1 MTHQEVIQILKDQ
14 GLHVIPVVKKA
25 AIMKNWQ
32 NEIFTGEITGE
43 NFGVRMGDSFTI
55 CIDVDDI
62 ELLPYFEHLKNETY
76 MVKSGNG
83 FHVYIK
89 VKQYGEIQHLDNEQ
103 GQHVDILT
111 NGSYVIGE
119 GSTHYDK
126 QGNLTGKMYE
136 LLSKDRKINEIAFE
150 PIKDILE
157 DLGFLKGTKQANHK
171 MRQKFLKGKLPAE
184 KTSNSYFFNAGIQC
198 ITDGLTRDEATEKIK
213 LVYDEWVNSPTFS
226 GREWSN
232 VETAINKVYDD
243 PDKWTLKHGGHN
255 KAKDSTE
262 WKDELFAERKI
273 FSDIHTKTIYEN
285 RDGFPKP
292 INDELHKELVRWDN
306 DLTQKSFNTIIFQ
319 ILGQA
324 QDVPEKDND
333 RIVFSNGTFRHSTG
347 KHEDTDLD
355 KLAYLGFEDL
365 DYIENPKCPKFL
377 DVMFSGIP
385 KKQHPQIK
393 AGLKSIFQ
401 PKLDSRISVI
411 HGLSGS
417 GKSTGLSILG
427 NLLEHNA
434 MMIRPST
441 FASQPFIQAKIK
453 DKLLVVF
460 LDMPEDFDSYMNLM
474 KTFTGESNQTV
485 RGFHQDAELNLK
497 VIAKFWGATNNLF
510 SVPFNEKDPMFNR
523 RLSLMTKDIPET
535 PYPEDSDYAEIV
547 AKEEGSDIVS
557 WILNLTDEE
566 CQYEPKEVVQP
577 LWESISDPVRKWIEE
592 NFEENSISDQISIVK
607 LIKEFVS
614 ETKSNTNAISME
626 KLLKEIGYPVRSG
639 IISRLKR
646 KKVEKPQNKQ
656 GGLF

>member
-1 MTHQEVIQILKDQ
+1 MSNQEVIQILRDQ
-14 GLHVIPVVKKA
+14 GLNVFECVGKTPMMKA
-25 AIMKNWQ
+25 WQ
-32 NEIFTGEITGE
+32 NEIFTGEITTE
-43 NFGVRMGDSFTI
+43 NFGVRMGDSNTI

-62 ELLPYFEHLKNETY
+62 ALLPHFEFLKDRTY
-76 MVKSGNG
+76 MVETGKG

-89 VKQYGEIQHLDNEQ
+89 VKEYGKIQRLDNDQ
-103 GQHVDILT
+103 GQHIDIQST
-111 NGSYVIGE
+111 GSYVIGE
-119 GSTHYDK
+119 SSLHES
-126 QGNLTGKMYE
+126 GKYYK
-136 LLSKDRKINEIAFE
+136 LLSKDRTINEIPFE
-150 PIKDILE
+150 DVKDILE
-157 DLGFLKGTKQANHK
+157 NLGFDKGTKEANYKMRQRFLKGII
-171 MRQKFLKGKLPAE
+171 PAE
-184 KTSNSYFFNAGIQC
+184 KTSNRFYFNAGIQC
-198 ITDGLTRDEATEKIK
+198 LTDGLSRDEATKKIK
-213 LVYDEWVNSPTFS
+213 LNYDEWINSTAFS

-243 PDKWTLKHGGHN
+243 PDKWALKHGGQN

-262 WKDELFAERKI
+262 WKNELFAGRKI

-347 KHEDTDLD
+347 KSEDTDLD

-417 GKSTGLSILG
+417 GKSTGLSIIGLLLG
-427 NLLEHNA
+427 DNA

-614 ETKSNTNAISME
+614 ETKSNTNAIFME